1 MSTDLSFYRHLLQ
14 RFLHD
19 ELSRA
24 EAVILLDY
32 IATHPDEVDQLL
44 GEKDRRLFEQQLAAK
59 QDLPNEQS
67 ARMRER
73 LLTVIRQHP
82 PARADNLS
90 RSDGRQLRM
99 RLGWAAAIVLCV
111 GAAWYGIATKRPAT
125 LAVHQP
131 TGVVSPAMDVQPGTN
146 AAVLTLGNGKKVIL
160 DSTAAG
166 MIAQQG
172 NAKLINRNGRLTY
185 AEEVIKEGP
194 AAGAEYNTLTT
205 QKSNQYKLVLSDGT
219 QVWLDASSSI
229 TYPTVFAGH
238 ERRIRVTGQAYMEVA
253 PNPHSPFLV
262 EVNGRTVVD
271 LGTAFNI
278 NAYPDEAALT
288 VTLASGAIRM
298 VDGTEQTTLSKPGQ
312 QVASAG
318 GAGRVGGASSKLE
331 VREDADL
338 ESVLAWKNGFFSF
351 DGADIHTVMRQ
362 ISRWYG
368 VDVRYEGKPTTVLFG
383 GEIGR
388 NLNLSQVLDGLQ
400 KTDVHF
406 KLEGKMLTVLP

>member
-82 PARADNLS
+82 PAVS
-90 RSDGRQLRM
+90 EPRQLRM
-99 RLGWAAAIVLCV
+99 RLGWAAAIALCV

-160 DSTAAG
+160 DSTAG
-166 MIAQQG
+166 GVIAQQG

-238 ERRIRVTGQAYMEVA
+238 ERRIRVTGQAYIDVA

-318 GAGRVGGASSKLE
+318 GKLQLQ
-331 VREDADL
+331 EDANL

-368 VDVRYEGKPTTVLFG
+368 VEVRYEGKPTTVLFG

>member
-1 MSTDLSFYRHLLQ
+1 MSTDLSFYQGLLQ
-14 RFLHD
+14 RFLQD
-19 ELSRA
+19 ELSRE
-24 EAVILLDY
+24 EAVTLLDY
-32 IATHPDEVDQLL
+32 IATHPDEVDELL
-44 GEKDRRLFEQQLAAK
+44 GDNDRQLFDEKIAAQQEVSA
-59 QDLPNEQS
+59 EQS
-67 ARMRER
+67 ERMRER
-73 LLTVIRQHP
+73 LLTSIRP
-82 PARADNLS
+82 VAVSEP
-90 RSDGRQLRM
+90 RQLRM
-99 RLGWAAAIVLCV
+99 RIGWAAAIILCV
-111 GAAWYGIATKRPAT
+111 GAAWYGIVTKRPAT

-131 TGVVSPAMDVQPGTN
+131 TRAVSPAIDVQPGTN
-146 AAVLTLGNGKKVIL
+146 AAVLTLGNGKRVLL

-166 MIAQQG
+166 MIAKQG
-172 NAKLINRNGRLTY
+172 NTKLINHNGRLTY
-185 AEEVIKEGP
+185 AEE
-194 AAGAEYNTLTT
+194 AGDATGGAPVGATGVEYNTLTT

-238 ERRIRVTGQAYMEVA
+238 ERRIRVTGQAYIDVA

-298 VDGTEQTTLSKPGQ
+298 VDGAAQTTLSKPGQ

-318 GAGRVGGASSKLE
+318 GAGGASGKLE
-331 VREDADL
+331 MREDANL

-406 KLEGKMLTVLP
+406 KLEGKTLTVLP